1 MDSMKQKFGNESPE
15 DKQKRKKQMVLPN
28 AGTLAICI
36 AMLAVGISYNSEEDC
51 KGKATTF
58 LILGGGIVCA
68 TTALKLIAFWTPCEC
83 DDKIMDIVSP
93 IADFVHFCVI
103 IWGSIV
109 VFGQYSQWDY
119 VEKTSDHYCAY
130 TPFMFAFVILIL
142 QWIFLPFILCCSIML
157 CCCAFCYKAVDDN
170 DAAAA

>member
-1 MDSMKQKFGNESPE
+1 MNPQRINKNARSKWSCPMLELLQFVLLCWQLEFHTIV
-15 DKQKRKKQMVLPN
+15 KRT
-28 AGTLAICI
+28 A
-36 AMLAVGISYNSEEDC
+36 
-51 KGKATTF
+51 KATTF

-93 IADFVHFCVI
+93 ISDFVHFCVI

-170 DAAAA
+170 DAAA